1 MVGIKFATG
10 LLAAFLVAPLLAS
23 AEESVLAEQQR
34 YRDKYQTC
42 IFYEVKP
49 GDYCYK
55 IAIYNGITY
64 QQFLKQNPGI
74 NCTNLQVG
82 QSVCLVPLKMP
93 GWSSG
98 WDNNG
103 YDTEDDNDDIY
114 QEAKASHLNC
124 SNSYT
129 VKEGDMCVSIA
140 AHNDIPVGKLVDA
153 NKSLPSWKGC
163 SKLYAGQTICL
174 E

>member
-1 MVGIKFATG
+1 MVGIKFAT
-10 LLAAFLVAPLLAS
+10 A
-23 AEESVLAEQQR
+23 
-34 YRDKYQTC
+34 C
-42 IFYEVKP
+42 ILYEVKP

-64 QQFLKQNPGI
+64 EQFLKQNPGI

-93 GWSSG
+93 SWSSG

-103 YDTEDDNDDIY
+103 YDTEDDSDDIY

-140 AHNDIPVGKLVDA
+140 AHNDIPVGKLR
-153 NKSLPSWKGC
+153 
-163 SKLYAGQTICL
+163 
-174 E
+174 